1 MLAKVIAR
9 IQLLLEEAQQKLS
22 QDSVAV
28 IQNVYNDAIKLD
40 KFLRKKIAD
49 IEKDDSLDS
58 AEIRNAKRQV
68 FERAER
74 KLEALKAQR
83 NYPTLI
89 EKIELKLSDV
99 EDQAD
104 KIEDPILKFM
114 QEREIRDR
122 LTGMTE
128 AQILALYGDSLFEGG
143 NDLLLEAILNAPIGF
158 EILSEDILSSLRIIK
173 AKKLNPDL
181 KEQIDTVQDL
191 KSKTMHIFTL
201 IKEELDNLRIKE
213 LPEKVAPQK

>member
-22 QDSVAV
+22 EDSVAV
-28 IQNVYNDAIKLD
+28 IEQVYRDVIKLD
-40 KFLRKKIAD
+40 KFLRKKVAD
-49 IEKDDSLDS
+49 IEKDKSLDS
-58 AEIRNAKRQV
+58 IKKRAAKREV

-74 KLEALKAQR
+74 KLEALKAKR

-89 EKIELKLSDV
+89 EKIELKLSKAD
-99 EDQAD
+99 DQPE
-104 KIEDPILKFM
+104 KEQDPILKFL
-114 QEREIRDR
+114 QQREVRDR

-128 AQILALYGDSLFEGG
+128 AQILSVYGDSLFEGG
-143 NDLLLEAILNAPIGF
+143 NDLLLDAILDAPPGF
-158 EILSEDILSSLRIIK
+158 EILSEDILSSLRLIK
-173 AKKLNPDL
+173 ARKLNPEL

-201 IKEELDNLRIKE
+201 IKEELDNLRIQE
-213 LPEKVAPQK
+213 LPDSFTRKA

>member
-22 QDSVAV
+22 EDSVAV
-28 IQNVYNDAIKLD
+28 IKNVYNDVGNLD

-49 IEKDDSLDS
+49 IEKDSSLDS
-58 AEIRNAKRQV
+58 TQMRNAKRQV

-74 KLEALKAQR
+74 KLEALKARR

-89 EKIELKLSDV
+89 EKIELKLSNA
-99 EDQAD
+99 EEQAE
-104 KIEDPILKFM
+104 KEEDPILKFL

-128 AQILALYGDSLFEGG
+128 AQILSLYGDSLFEGG
-143 NDLLLEAILNAPIGF
+143 NDLLLDAILNAPIGF

-213 LPEKVAPQK
+213 LPGAVAPKT

>member
-9 IQLLLEEAQQKLS
+9 IQLLLEEARKKLS
-22 QDSVAV
+22 EDSVAV
-28 IQNVYNDAIKLD
+28 IEQVNNDVVKLD
-40 KFLRKKIAD
+40 KYLRNKVAG
-49 IEKDDSLDS
+49 IEKDESLDS
-58 AEIRNAKRQV
+58 IKKRTAKREV

-74 KLEALKAQR
+74 KLEALKAKK
-83 NYPTLI
+83 NYPILI
-89 EKIELKLSDV
+89 EKIELKLSDT
-99 EDQAD
+99 EDRPEKD
-104 KIEDPILKFM
+104 EDPLLKFL

-128 AQILALYGDSLFEGG
+128 AQILSLYGDSLFEGS
-143 NDLLLEAILNAPIGF
+143 NDLLLDAILNAPVGF
-158 EILSEDILSSLRIIK
+158 EILSEDILSSLRLIK

-181 KEQIDTVQDL
+181 KEQIEAVQDF

-213 LPEKVAPQK
+213 LPGSFAPDA